1 MSITQTKRSGSAS
14 QTRSAAPERD
24 ATPAEMRAL
33 ANPIRLRI
41 LRLALDRALTNKEL
55 AERLE
60 RDPGTVLHHVRVL
73 VRTGFLEAGKVR
85 PGKRGA
91 LERPYRATGKSWR
104 IRMSHGRDYTA
115 SVLDAVRD
123 EIEESD
129 SRAALSMLRLGVR
142 LNDADLEA
150 LRHRIGE
157 LGDEFVLRDDPA
169 GTPIGILGLVYR
181 RKP

>member
-1 MSITQTKRSGSAS
+1 M
-14 QTRSAAPERD
+14 
-24 ATPAEMRAL
+24 
-33 ANPIRLRI
+33 RLRI
-41 LRLALDRALTNKEL
+41 LRLTLDRALTNKEM
-55 AERLE
+55 AERLG

-73 VRTGFLEAGKVR
+73 VRGGFLEAGKVR

-104 IRMSHGRDYTA
+104 IRMRQGSDYTA

-129 SRAALSMLRLGVR
+129 ERAALSMVRLGVR
-142 LNDADLEA
+142 LTDADIED
-150 LRHRIGE
+150 LRHRVGE

-169 GTPIGILGLVYR
+169 GTPIGIMALVYKR
-181 RKP
+181 RP

>member
-1 MSITQTKRSGSAS
+1 
-14 QTRSAAPERD
+14 
-24 ATPAEMRAL
+24 MRAL

-41 LRLALDRALTNKEL
+41 LRLTLDRALTNKEI
-55 AERLE
+55 AERLG

-73 VRTGFLEAGKVR
+73 VRGGFLEAGKVR

-104 IRMSHGRDYTA
+104 IRMRQGTDYTA

-129 SRAALSMLRLGVR
+129 SRAALSLVRLGVR
-142 LNDADLEA
+142 LNEADLED
-150 LRHRIGE
+150 LRHRIAE
-157 LGDEFVLRDDPA
+157 LGDEFAVRDDPA
-169 GTPIGILGLVYR
+169 GSPIGILALVYR